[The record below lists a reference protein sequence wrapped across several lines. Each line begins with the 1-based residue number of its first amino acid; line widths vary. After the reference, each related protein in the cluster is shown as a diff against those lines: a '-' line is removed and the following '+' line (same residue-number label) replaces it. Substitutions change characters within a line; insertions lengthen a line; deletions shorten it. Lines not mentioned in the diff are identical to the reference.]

1 MSEVLSFPKL
11 GIDVLV
17 NRVAF
22 EIGGFVIYWYGVI
35 IAVAFLLGMLYLSRA
50 SARFGIHQ
58 NDALDVVFCA
68 VVGGVIGARLYFV
81 AFKWDNYSGNL
92 MSIFSLREGGLAIY
106 GGIIGAAI
114 VAFIACK
121 VKKLPF
127 LPMADA
133 GFTALLLGQ
142 GIGRWGNFFNM
153 EAFGSNTKLPWGM
166 TSEAIENYLWK
177 VQEDLLNIG
186 VVVDPEMPV
195 HPTFFYESIWNIA
208 GFILIAFVLVP
219 RRKYDGQVFC
229 AYLGWY
235 GFGRAIIEGLR
246 TDSLMLG
253 SIRVSQM
260 LAAVLFVA
268 SVAFWVWMNIK
279 IKKAEKAPELYAD
292 SEISRERVS
301 RIEEKI
307 AQEKADAKFKRDLRK
322 GKIILD
328 AEEEE
333 LTAPSAQGGEP
344 PADTAQKAIGKAQTA
359 AAAIEESAKEAS
371 EEVAEAAKETSQTV
385 IDAAEQAAD
394 DVKKIAEEAVNEVR
408 AAVQERE
415 EAEVSDDK
423 NE

>member
-177 VQEDLLNIG
+177 VKEDLLNIG

-195 HPTFFYESIWNIA
+195 HPTFFYESAWTML
-208 GFILIAFVLVP
+208 GFLFVVWYTK
-219 RRKYDGQVFC
+219 RRKFTGELALMYFFING
-229 AYLGWY
+229 LGR
-235 GFGRAIIEGLR
+235 FFIEGLR
-246 TDSLMLG
+246 TDSLTIG
-253 SIRVSQM
+253 GIRVSQM
-260 LAAVLFVA
+260 LAASMVVCSAVLWLIA
-268 SVAFWVWMNIK
+268 MNK
-279 IKKAEKAPELYAD
+279 LKK
-292 SEISRERVS
+292 
-301 RIEEKI
+301 
-307 AQEKADAKFKRDLRK
+307 
-322 GKIILD
+322 G
-328 AEEEE
+328 
-333 LTAPSAQGGEP
+333 TAPAWMAVE
-344 PADTAQKAIGKAQTA
+344 I
-359 AAAIEESAKEAS
+359 
-371 EEVAEAAKETSQTV
+371 
-385 IDAAEQAAD
+385 AEQPE
-394 DVKKIAEEAVNEVR
+394 ILYSEGNSGEETAEEAEEKTEESNFEQSENSGENE
-408 AAVQERE
+408 
-415 EAEVSDDK
+415 
-423 NE
+423 N